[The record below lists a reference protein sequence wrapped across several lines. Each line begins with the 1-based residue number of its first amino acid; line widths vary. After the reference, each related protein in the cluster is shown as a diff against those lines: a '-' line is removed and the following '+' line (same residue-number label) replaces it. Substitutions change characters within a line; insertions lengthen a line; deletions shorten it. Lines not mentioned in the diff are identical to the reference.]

1 MGEPKLSD
9 LRVILL
15 DPDPAKHHLEMI
27 RSVLMLLDIVRIR
40 DASDTGRLFE
50 RLKHFEADVLIAAV
64 TPMEAVTLARTVRR
78 HPQSPNPAL
87 PIVIVSTP
95 MTPQQVSGLRDAGV
109 TEMLVHPI
117 TVKAL
122 AARMES
128 AVLNPRP
135 FVQSERFVGP
145 DRRRRS
151 ASPPGPERRRARTAS
166 SSAGVPGT
174 NRTGP
179 ARHS

>member
-1 MGEPKLSD
+1 MSESKLAD

-15 DPDPAKHHLEMI
+15 DPDPSKHHLEMI

-40 DASDTGRLFE
+40 DASDTMRLFD

-64 TPMEAVTLARTVRR
+64 SPSEAVTLAEAVRR
-78 HPQSPNPAL
+78 HPDSPNPAL

-109 TEMLVHPI
+109 TEMLVNPI

-122 AARMES
+122 ATRMES
-128 AVLNPRP
+128 AALHPRP
-135 FVQSERFVGP
+135 FVKSERFVGP
-145 DRRRRS
+145 DRRRR
-151 ASPPGPERRRARTAS
+151 ATTPPGPERRRNR
-166 SSAGVPGT
+166 PGT
-174 NRTGP
+174 GPGGSRGATKPNPTRTP
-179 ARHS
+179 

>member
-1 MGEPKLSD
+1 MSEPKLAD

-15 DPDPAKHHLEMI
+15 DPDPSKHHLEMI

-40 DASDTGRLFE
+40 DASDTMRLFE

-64 TPMEAVTLARTVRR
+64 SPLEAATLAEAVRR
-78 HPQSPNPAL
+78 HPESPNPAL
-87 PIVIVSTP
+87 PIIVVSTP

-122 AARMES
+122 ATRMES
-128 AVLNPRP
+128 AALHPRP
-135 FVQSERFVGP
+135 FVESARFVGP

-151 ASPPGPERRRARTAS
+151 ANPPGPERRRNRPG
-166 SSAGVPGT
+166 AGPGGSPGAAK
-174 NRTGP
+174 TGP
-179 ARHS
+179 TRTP

>member
-1 MGEPKLSD
+1 MSEPKLTN

-15 DPDPAKHHLEMI
+15 DPDPSKHHLEMI

-40 DASDTGRLFE
+40 EASDTMRLFE
-50 RLKHFEADVLIAAV
+50 RLKRFEADVLIAAV
-64 TPMEAVTLARTVRR
+64 SPLEAITLAQAVRR

-95 MTPQQVSGLRDAGV
+95 MTPQQVSSLRDAGV

-122 AARMES
+122 ATRMES
-128 AVLNPRP
+128 AALHPRP
-135 FVQSERFVGP
+135 FVRSDRFVGP

-151 ASPPGPERRRARTAS
+151 TSPPGPERRRNRQGANPAPPR
-166 SSAGVPGT
+166 GVA
-174 NRTGP
+174 RTGP
-179 ARHS
+179 AGTS